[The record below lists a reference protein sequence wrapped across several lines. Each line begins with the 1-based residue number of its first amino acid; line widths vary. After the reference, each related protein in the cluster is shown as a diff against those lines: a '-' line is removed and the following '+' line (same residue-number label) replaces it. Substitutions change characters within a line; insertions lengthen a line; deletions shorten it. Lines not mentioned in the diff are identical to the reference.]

1 MLLGNSAFYLLLG
14 GYTLEE
20 WYRCG
25 ACTKLRVHTSEK
37 TARVVGAL
45 HEDR

>member
-1 MLLGNSAFYLLLG
+1 MMLGNSAFYQLLG

-25 ACTKLRVHTSEK
+25 ACTKLGVHRSEK
-37 TARVVGAL
+37 RVRVV
-45 HEDR
+45 